1 MCEANAYVVTDDQE
15 ELLLPNVASV
25 EREGTKL
32 LLVDL
37 FGEQKLIEGEIV
49 RLDLLNHKIIIKRLA

>member
-1 MCEANAYVVTDDQE
+1 MCEANAYVVIDDQE